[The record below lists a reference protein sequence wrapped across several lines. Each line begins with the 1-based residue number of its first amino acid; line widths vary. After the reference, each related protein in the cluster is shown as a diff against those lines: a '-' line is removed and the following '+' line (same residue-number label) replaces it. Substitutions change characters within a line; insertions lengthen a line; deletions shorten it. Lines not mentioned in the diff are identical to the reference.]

1 MKFLDSKGLEYFY
14 NKLKSKFVS
23 SDGDNFFTGTNTFG
37 GGSVEFQSGLTVTNL
52 LNVRTNQGGQ
62 NMPMLTCKNN
72 RVNAEAPLTIKQN
85 VSSAYMSQSTVNS
98 FCYTDVVELK
108 TTNNTAVSF
117 NPQTVWG
124 FSKPNETRVCVLL
137 ITGAGAPT
145 IEWTNCKLCCEAPA
159 KTANKA
165 TIVTFFITDTAF
177 YLVSAMQEV

>member
-23 SDGDNFFTGTNTFG
+23 SDEDNFFTGTNTFG
-37 GGSVEFQSGLTVTNL
+37 SGSVEFQNGLTVNNL

-62 NMPMLTCKNN
+62 IMPMLTCKGN

-85 VSSAYMSQSTVNS
+85 VSSAYISKSTVNS

-124 FSKPNETRVCVLL
+124 FSKANETRVCVLL

-145 IEWTNCKLCCEAPA
+145 IEWANCKLCCEAPA